1 MGDFLIP
8 LALAFAGLIAALA
21 TYRGIRR
28 GGARYYTLE
37 REAMLRRATLTL
49 FGSVILFIAA
59 IGFLV
64 YQQRQAAPETE
75 TGTDASLEEEGVAV
89 STITP
94 TVFMEQ
100 FPPTETAEP
109 EEPEVTETPTPVVC
123 RAIVDGTSGNGL
135 TLRVDPGGEEITVL
149 PDGSVLTVLDDDP
162 VESGGFMW
170 RKVRVVGGEEGWVAE
185 DFLTVRAPCN

>member
-8 LALAFAGLIAALA
+8 LALAIAGLVAALA

-37 REAMLRRATLTL
+37 REAMLRRATFTL
-49 FGSVILFIAA
+49 LGSVVLFIAA

-64 YQQRQAAPETE
+64 YQQRQAVPEPGVE
-75 TGTDASLEEEGVAV
+75 LPVEEEGVAE

-94 TVFMEQ
+94 TVLMEV

-109 EEPEVTETPTPVVC
+109 DLVEVTETPTPVVC

-135 TLRVDPGGEEITVL
+135 TLRVNPGGEEIAVL
-149 PDGSVLTVLDDDP
+149 PDGSVLTVLDDAP
-162 VESGGFMW
+162 EESGGFSW

>member
-1 MGDFLIP
+1 MGEFLIP
-8 LALAFAGLIAALA
+8 LALAFAGLVAALA

-37 REAMLRRATLTL
+37 REAMLRRATFTL
-49 FGSVILFIAA
+49 IGSVLLFIAA

-64 YQQRQAAPETE
+64 YQQRQAVPETGIE
-75 TGTDASLEEEGVAV
+75 SPALEDGVAV

-94 TVFMEQ
+94 TVFIEQ
-100 FPPTETAEP
+100 FPPTETAES
-109 EEPEVTETPTPVVC
+109 EIPEVTETPTPVVC

-135 TLRVDPGGEEITVL
+135 TLRVNPGGEEIAVL
-149 PDGSVLTVLDDDP
+149 PDGSVLTVLDDAPLD
-162 VESGGFMW
+162 SGGFLW

-185 DFLTVRAPCN
+185 DFLTMRAPCN